1 MFFIFSKLLDVFLSP
16 LVWVVSFALVSF
28 LFKDR
33 LKGVFRLMALALL
46 LLFSNSAFFNYVA
59 GRWELQPVKPADL
72 SNEHRTVVVLG
83 GMASENM
90 HNGLPRFAQSSD
102 RLWQGLYLLKQGYA
116 DTMVISGGLGSL
128 FDKQKPEADL
138 LKEYLTGIGLN
149 DGSIIFE
156 SSSRNTYEN
165 ARNAAGL
172 LKKRKLS
179 DKIILVTS
187 AFHMPRAKACF
198 EKQGFD
204 TELFPADPVSS
215 TRPLQWKDYVVPS
228 GSVLAQWNV
237 LIREWAGLVMYKLNG
252 YL

>member
-16 LVWVVSFALVSF
+16 LVWVVGFALFSF
-28 LFKDR
+28 LLKNHLKR
-33 LKGVFRLMALALL
+33 LFRLIALALMI
-46 LLFSNSAFFNYVA
+46 LFSNSALFNFVA
-59 GRWELQPVKPADL
+59 GSWEMQPVKPGAL
-72 SNEHRTVVVLG
+72 SDEHRTVVVLG

-128 FDKQKPEADL
+128 FDKQKPEGEL
-138 LKEYLTGIGLN
+138 LREYLIAVGLKN
-149 DGSIIFE
+149 ESIIFE

-165 ARNAAGL
+165 ARNVAAL
-172 LKKRKLS
+172 FKKHHLS

-198 EKQGFD
+198 EKQGF
-204 TELFPADPVSS
+204 EAEPFPADPVSS
-215 TRPLQWKDYVVPS
+215 TRPMQWKDYLVPS
-228 GSVLAQWNV
+228 GGVFAKWNV
-237 LIREWAGLVMYKLNG
+237 LIREWAGIVMYKLNG
-252 YL
+252 YI